1 MELCHAEA
9 VERGDDDRD
18 GHAGEERHD
27 QRQRLG
33 DAGIV
38 SRSERDRLQQGGCNS
53 RTEAEHTADGQVGT
67 GKDDDACDAVGQ
79 NTLRGGLLQN
89 GDQVADGK
97 EVGLDRNDHNK
108 EQKKDDVQRVFQ
120 QRILQLL
127 RVHFLRIRHFLNLFI
142 HIAQPDA

>member
-53 RTEAEHTADGQVGT
+53 RTEAEHTADG
-67 GKDDDACDAVGQ
+67 
-79 NTLRGGLLQN
+79 
-89 GDQVADGK
+89 K

>member
-1 MELCHAEA
+1 MEFCHAEA
-9 VERGDDDRD
+9 VERRDDDRD
-18 GHAGEERHD
+18 GHAGEG
-27 QRQRLG
+27 QRLC

-79 NTLRGGLLQN
+79 NALRGGLLQN

>member
-1 MELCHAEA
+1 MEFCHAEA
-9 VERGDDDRD
+9 VERRDDDRD
-18 GHAGEERHD
+18 GHAGEERQD
-27 QRQRLG
+27 QGQRLS

-38 SRSERDRLQQGGCNS
+38 SRRERDRLQHGGCDS
-53 RTEAEHTADGQVGT
+53 RAEAEHTADGQVGT

>member
-27 QRQRLG
+27 QGQRLC

-38 SRSERDRLQQGGCNS
+38 SRSERDRLQQGGCDS
-53 RTEAEHTADGQVGT
+53 RAEAEHTADGQVGT

-79 NTLRGGLLQN
+79 NALRGGLLQN